1 LHRNG
6 LSPVAPCGCEN
17 CKKQQ
22 NIEGHIYRLY
32 LASPYQLDKDCLPYE
47 LDVLNRSYEVT
58 DSPYSFQKAC
68 QWVDEVYPICDSLI
82 HNELATAINTDLVFG
97 KKPEDNY
104 AKDADEQG
112 RVVIREQNYQTF
124 DVVPYR
130 FVDLVEEDYRKYRTH
145 HISISAGAFR
155 EARNLGNILLR
166 HGKLTLTN
174 RKGKT
179 NIAKLPFSTINAK
192 YSFEMG
198 LEPDQEAISNVM

>member
-1 LHRNG
+1 
-6 LSPVAPCGCEN
+6 
-17 CKKQQ
+17 
-22 NIEGHIYRLY
+22 
-32 LASPYQLDKDCLPYE
+32 
-47 LDVLNRSYEVT
+47 
-58 DSPYSFQKAC
+58 
-68 QWVDEVYPICDSLI
+68 
-82 HNELATAINTDLVFG
+82 
-97 KKPEDNY
+97 
-104 AKDADEQG
+104 
-112 RVVIREQNYQTF
+112 
-124 DVVPYR
+124 
-130 FVDLVEEDYRKYRTH
+130 VEEDYRKYRTH